1 MKSLFTSEAHHDILN
16 RIDQLDENKHAKW
29 GKMNVSQMLA
39 HCKFPLQVA
48 LQDMTLEKPNVFK
61 RLLFSMFKSSLYDDK
76 PWKQSLPTTKEF
88 IVSDVKDFNSEKVK
102 LIEKINQFHSEKSK
116 TEWPPHPMFGNFT
129 SEQWGKM
136 QYKHLDHHL
145 KQFGV

>member
-1 MKSLFTSEAHHDILN
+1 MKSLFTTEAYNEILN
-16 RIDQLDENKHAKW
+16 RIESLDGDKQAQW

-39 HCKFPLQVA
+39 HCSFPLKVA
-48 LQDMTLEKPNVFK
+48 LKDMSLDKPNVFK
-61 RLLFSMFKSSLYDDK
+61 RVLFSMFKSSLYDDK

-88 IVSDVKDFNSEKVK
+88 IVNDEKEFNTEKTK
-102 LIEKINQFHSEKSK
+102 LVEKINQFHAEKSK
-116 TEWPPHPMFGNFT
+116 TEWPPHPMFGKFT

-145 KQFGV
+145 TQFGV

>member
-1 MKSLFTSEAHHDILN
+1 MKSLFSSEAHNEVLS
-16 RIDQLDENKHAKW
+16 RLDQLNTQNTAKW

-39 HCKFPLQVA
+39 HCSFPLQVA
-48 LQDMTLEKPNVFK
+48 LQELSLEKPNAFK
-61 RLLFSMFKSSLYDDK
+61 RLLFSMFKKSLYDDK
-76 PWKQSLPTTKEF
+76 PWKQGLPTTKEF
-88 IVSDVKDFNSEKVK
+88 IVNSDKDFIAEKNK
-102 LIEKINQFHSEKSK
+102 LVGYINQFHAEKAK
-116 TEWPPHPMFGNFT
+116 TEWPPHPMFGSFT

>member
-1 MKSLFTSEAHHDILN
+1 MKSLFSEDAYDEILN
-16 RIDQLDENKHAKW
+16 RLNQVDKNSTAEW

-39 HCKFPLQVA
+39 HCQFPLQVA
-48 LQDMTLEKPNVFK
+48 LQELRLERPNLFK
-61 RLLFSMFKSSLYDDK
+61 RTLFSMFKSSLYNDK
-76 PWKQSLPTTKEF
+76 PWKPGLPTSKEF
-88 IVSDVKDFNSEKVK
+88 IVTSEKEFSK
-102 LIEKINQFHSEKSK
+102 EKEILEHKIKAFHSEKHK
-116 TEWPPHPMFGNFT
+116 TEWPPHPMFGEFT

>member
-1 MKSLFTSEAHHDILN
+1 MESLFTTNAHNEIMS
-16 RIDQLDENKHAKW
+16 RIEKLDNNAQAKW

-39 HCKFPLQVA
+39 HCNFPLQVA
-48 LQDMTLEKPNVFK
+48 LQDMKLKKPNALK
-61 RLLFSMFKSSLYDDK
+61 RWLFSFFKSSLYNDK

-88 IVSDVKDFNSEKVK
+88 IVSDAKEFTN
-102 LIEKINQFHSEKSK
+102 EKSRLKEIIERFHNEK
-116 TEWPPHPMFGNFT
+116 TKSEWPAHPMFGKFT
-129 SEQWGKM
+129 QEQWGKM